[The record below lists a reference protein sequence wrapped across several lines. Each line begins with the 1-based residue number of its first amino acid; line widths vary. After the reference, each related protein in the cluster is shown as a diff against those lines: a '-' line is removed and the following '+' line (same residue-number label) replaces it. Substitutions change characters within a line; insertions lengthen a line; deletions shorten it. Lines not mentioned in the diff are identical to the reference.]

1 MQNTTAETFS
11 ARVATRV
18 ETETE
23 TETVTTF
30 LTRCGKPK
38 TTDD

>member
-1 MQNTTAETFS
+1 MDNTAPETFS

-18 ETETE
+18 EEESTDMAA
-23 TETVTTF
+23 TF
-30 LTRCGKPK
+30 LTRCGNPK

>member
-1 MQNTTAETFS
+1 MENTATETFS

-18 ETETE
+18 EETPTAMVE
-23 TETVTTF
+23 SF

>member
-1 MQNTTAETFS
+1 MEDTAAETFS

-18 ETETE
+18 EEPSTDM
-23 TETVTTF
+23 VSSF

>member
-1 MQNTTAETFS
+1 MQKNAKAETFS
-11 ARVATRV
+11 ARVATPV
-18 ETETE
+18 VQKVSETQN
-23 TETVTTF
+23 F

>member
-1 MQNTTAETFS
+1 MENTTAETFS

-18 ETETE
+18 EPTTEM
-23 TETVTTF
+23 VSSF